1 MLLGLGIG
9 NANLGGGDAAGV
21 SRMLG
26 NGDCAGED
34 VEVALG
40 SGVGVGVAVGVGGGG
55 MIFSQ

>member
-9 NANLGGGDAAGV
+9 NANLGGGDPAGIGD
-21 SRMLG
+21 MLG
-26 NGDCAGED
+26 DEDCAGED

-40 SGVGVGVAVGVGGGG
+40 SGEGVGEGVGGGG

>member
-21 SRMLG
+21 SGMLG
-26 NGDCAGED
+26 DGDCAGED
-34 VEVALG
+34 VEVARG
-40 SGVGVGVAVGVGGGG
+40 SGEGVGVGVGGGG

>member
-9 NANLGGGDAAGV
+9 NANLGGDAAGV
-21 SRMLG
+21 SGMLG
-26 NGDCAGED
+26 DADCAGED

-40 SGVGVGVAVGVGGGG
+40 SGEGVGVGVGGGG

>member
-1 MLLGLGIG
+1 MLLGLEIG

-21 SRMLG
+21 SGMLG
-26 NGDCAGED
+26 DADCAGED

-40 SGVGVGVAVGVGGGG
+40 SGEGVGVGGGG